1 MATKTVKKTKKEETP
16 AETTA
21 VVESE
26 PKNIAPSETVA
37 TAARKVVRGQAHVK
51 ASYNNTVLAIT
62 DTNGNVL
69 AWSSSGS
76 LGFKGAKKATPYAA
90 TKIAE
95 TVIEKIKKSGISEV
109 SVFVKG
115 VGGGREA
122 AVRALANKGL
132 NIISIKDVTPL
143 PHNGCKPP
151 KVRRI

>member
-1 MATKTVKKTKKEETP
+1 MAKKVIKKSEEELAGESKTEEKAAVEKVAAAP
-16 AETTA
+16 AA
-21 VVESE
+21 ES
-26 PKNIAPSETVA
+26 S
-37 TAARKVVRGQAHVK
+37 RKVVRGQAHIK

-62 DTNGNVL
+62 DMNGNVL
-69 AWSSSGS
+69 AWSTSGA

-95 TVIEKIKKSGISEV
+95 TVIEKIKKTGISEV

-115 VGGGREA
+115 IGGGREA

-132 NIISIKDVTPL
+132 NIVSIKDVTPL

>member
-1 MATKTVKKTKKEETP
+1 MATKTVKKTKEEAP
-16 AETTA
+16 VEATA
-21 VVESE
+21 VIENE
-26 PKNIAPSETVA
+26 QKNIAMAHEASA
-37 TAARKVVRGQAHVK
+37 TRKVVRGQAHVK

-62 DTNGNVL
+62 DNNGNVL

-115 VGGGREA
+115 IGGGREA

>member
-1 MATKTVKKTKKEETP
+1 MAKKIIEKSVEESAGESKTEEK
-16 AETTA
+16 A
-21 VVESE
+21 VVEKS
-26 PKNIAPSETVA
+26 VA
-37 TAARKVVRGQAHVK
+37 TPVVESSRKVVRGQAHIK

-69 AWSSSGS
+69 AWSTSGS

-95 TVIEKIKKSGISEV
+95 TVIEKIKKTGISEV

-115 VGGGREA
+115 IGGGREA

-132 NIISIKDVTPL
+132 NIISIKDVTPM

>member
-1 MATKTVKKTKKEETP
+1 MATKTVKKTKEEAP
-16 AETTA
+16 METTA
-21 VVESE
+21 VVENE
-26 PKNIAPSETVA
+26 QKNITPANENPA
-37 TAARKVVRGQAHVK
+37 TRKVVRGQAHVK

-62 DTNGNVL
+62 DNNGNVL

-115 VGGGREA
+115 IGGGREA

>member
-1 MATKTVKKTKKEETP
+1 MATKTVKKPKKEETL

-26 PKNIAPSETVA
+26 SKNIAPSETIA
-37 TAARKVVRGQAHVK
+37 TTTRKVVRGQAHVK

>member
-1 MATKTVKKTKKEETP
+1 MATKTVKKTKEETS

-21 VVESE
+21 AVESE
-26 PKNIAPSETVA
+26 QKNIVQVQEPT
-37 TAARKVVRGQAHVK
+37 TRKVVRGQAHIK
-51 ASYNNTVLAIT
+51 ASYNNTMLAIT
-62 DTNGNVL
+62 DMNGNVL
-69 AWSSSGS
+69 AWSTSGS

-95 TVIEKIKKSGISEV
+95 TVIEKVKKSGISEV

-115 VGGGREA
+115 IGGGREA
-122 AVRALANKGL
+122 AIRALASKGF
-132 NIISIKDVTPL
+132 NIVSIKDVTPL